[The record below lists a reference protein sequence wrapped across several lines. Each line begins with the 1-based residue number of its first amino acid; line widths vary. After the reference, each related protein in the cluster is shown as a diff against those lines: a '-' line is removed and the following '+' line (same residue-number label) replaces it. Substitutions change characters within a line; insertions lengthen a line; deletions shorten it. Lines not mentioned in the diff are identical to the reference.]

1 MASREMVHRC
11 LAAISGSALARGL
24 QGSGRRC
31 DGRAPLESRTLEGSV
46 AVLPFVHGSS
56 LVSLGHTQVL
66 ATVALGSKD
75 MGILRNGY
83 VVGEQQLPLVVSW
96 EIPPYSRYVYPPPH
110 MACMYP
116 PLQLQVVSWEI
127 PPSRYVLLMCS
138 ECAPNVVPNVVSW
151 ENPHTPYSRYVLQ
164 MCC

>member
-1 MASREMVHRC
+1 MVHRC

-75 MGILRNGY
+75 MGIMRNGY

-96 EIPPYSRYVYPPPH
+96 EIPPYSR
-110 MACMYP
+110 C
-116 PLQLQVVSWEI
+116 
-127 PPSRYVLLMCS
+127 VLL
-138 ECAPNVVPNVVSW
+138 V
-151 ENPHTPYSRYVLQ
+151 
-164 MCC
+164 CC